1 MLFSATDCKA
11 GLKTSS
17 PLKRRVLQ
25 PAPAG
30 LLKQRTAPP
39 HPAPVEA
46 TLGWAWTEGFFHRPT
61 LHPKTAEPAAREGV
75 RGDEAAAG
83 RGSHSPAG
91 QRGLGSR
98 QASRGQP
105 PAAGNKCLRA
115 LRVEAIPGSPFPGA
129 GPQTDR
135 GQRPGVEDPPS
146 ALRPPRLCLCGPSA
160 RGSL

>member
-1 MLFSATDCKA
+1 MAFSATDCKA

-30 LLKQRTAPP
+30 RLKQRTAPP
-39 HPAPVEA
+39 HPAP
-46 TLGWAWTEGFFHRPT
+46 LRPHSAGPGLKASST
-61 LHPKTAEPAAREGV
+61 GRPSTPRQRNPGGRPGE
-75 RGDEAAAG
+75 EAAAG

-98 QASRGQP
+98 QASRGQT

-115 LRVEAIPGSPFPGA
+115 LRVEAIPGVSFLRGRTA
-129 GPQTDR
+129 DGPREEIWGR
-135 GQRPGVEDPPS
+135 GPALLAAPPS
-146 ALRPPRLCLCGPSA
+146 PL
-160 RGSL
+160 SL